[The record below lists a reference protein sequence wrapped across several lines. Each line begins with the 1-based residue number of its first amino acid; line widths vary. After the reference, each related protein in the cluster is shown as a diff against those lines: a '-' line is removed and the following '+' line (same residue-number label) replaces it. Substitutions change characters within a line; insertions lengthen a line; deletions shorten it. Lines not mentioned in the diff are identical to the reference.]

1 MKAIDF
7 NQNIKQLTEDFV
19 GRTWVFKEI
28 DQWLQQKTDRFF
40 ILLGEPGVGKSA
52 IAAHLIQ
59 SRQNIVAYHF
69 CQTGQQNTLQP
80 GLILRSIAAQ
90 LMKSLPRYGLALLNT
105 IKPTLGA
112 NVTISVNE
120 VLNSEIVEVSIEN
133 LKSRDSEKS
142 DLENELDILIRAPLA
157 ELPKLYPDLYATQAG
172 ATPTLKVFLI
182 DGLDVAVSSE
192 DAAQE
197 DEDIVTLL
205 ASLFDDE
212 SLPSWMRFILTSRP
226 DRRVLREFEPLEP
239 YKLDEMSEQNQA
251 DIRNYVENQVT
262 KPALQSQLEAA
273 QISSQTLIDELTE
286 KSKGNFRYVRC
297 LLDDFKVETQSL
309 NHLPELPE
317 SLKQV
322 YANEWIVAASSE
334 ECKTILTA
342 IADAKEFLTEDELV
356 SLTKL
361 PPRLVRQAL
370 WGLRQFLDVGTK
382 HISGNPETDERD
394 VEAVDTFAIFHP
406 SLREYLRTS
415 NLK

>member
-1 MKAIDF
+1 MKTIDF
-7 NQNIKQLTEDFV
+7 NQSIKQLTEIFE
-19 GRTWVFKEI
+19 GREWIFKEI
-28 DQWLQQKTDRFF
+28 DHWLQQKNDRFF

-59 SRQNIVAYHF
+59 TRQDIVAYHF
-69 CQTGQQNTLQP
+69 CQAGKPGTLQP

-120 VLNSEIVEVSIEN
+120 VLNSEIIEVSIEN

-172 ATPTLKVFLI
+172 VTPPFKVFLI

-192 DAAQE
+192 DAAQD

-212 SLPSWMRFILTSRP
+212 SLPSWVRFILTSRP

-251 DIRNYVENQVT
+251 DIRKYVEKQVP
-262 KPALQSQLEAA
+262 KPSLQSQLEAA
-273 QISSQTLIDELTE
+273 QMSSQTLVDELTK

-297 LLDDFKVETQSL
+297 LLDDLEAGTQSL
-309 NHLPELPE
+309 KHLPELPE
-317 SLKQV
+317 SLKQI
-322 YANEWIVAASSE
+322 YAHEWIVTASSK

-342 IADAKEFLTEDELV
+342 IADAEKFLTEDELV

-361 PPRLVRQAL
+361 HPRLVRQAL
-370 WGLRQFLDVGTK
+370 WGLRQFLDVSTEQ
-382 HISGNPETDERD
+382 IPVEPETGGKDE
-394 VEAVDTFAIFHP
+394 EVDTFAIFHP
-406 SLREYLRTS
+406 SLREYLRTCT
-415 NLK
+415 LE